1 MSRYEYNVKDHNA
14 EQQSVCEAWN
24 TAYNLNYGQMKY
36 DIPEATGSGV
46 LSSSFINRDIRIIN
60 YNLSLKDP
68 IEMRGVSKEPHID
81 IMFCLGESIHWDLPE
96 SRKEFELIQGESYIG
111 ISRETKKECV
121 FPAKCNMNILEIKIP
136 VSSASILFQE
146 DCYADTLESL
156 KPRLLSNERHR
167 ISPAVGSVIH
177 QLINSPYEMK
187 MSRLYTEAK
196 LLELLSFYLSES
208 LLQTDKPA
216 LTRNLT
222 KEDLECVYRAKEIL
236 DNNLVNP
243 PTLNL
248 LSKLIGLNE
257 FKMKKG
263 FKEVFGTSVHA
274 YVIQKRLEIA
284 KTLLD
289 RDSLSV
295 SEVAY
300 RIGYGNVSHFASA
313 FRKQYGINPG
323 SYMKNIRI

>member
-1 MSRYEYNVKDHNA
+1 MSHYEYNIKDHSA
-14 EQQSVCEAWN
+14 EQRSVCEAWN
-24 TAYNLNYGQMKY
+24 AAYNLNYGQMKY
-36 DIPEATGSGV
+36 DIPEASGSGI

-60 YNLSLKDP
+60 YNLNLKDS
-68 IEMRGVSKEPHID
+68 IEMKGISKEPHVD

-111 ISRETKKECV
+111 ISQETKKECI

-136 VSSASILFQE
+136 VSSAAALFQE
-146 DCYADTLESL
+146 DCNSDTLESL
-156 KPRLLSNERHR
+156 KTRLLSNERHR
-167 ISPAVGSVIH
+167 ISPSVGTVIH
-177 QLINSPYEMK
+177 QLIHCPYEMK

-196 LLELLSFYLSES
+196 LLELLSFYMSES
-208 LLQTDKPA
+208 MLQTDKPVIN
-216 LTRNLT
+216 RNLT
-222 KEDLECVYRAKEIL
+222 KADLECVHRAKEIL

-243 PTLNL
+243 PTINL

-257 FKMKKG
+257 FKLKKG
-263 FKEVFGTSVHA
+263 FKEVFGISVHA

-284 KTLLD
+284 KTLLGG
-289 RDSLSV
+289 DSLSV
-295 SEVAY
+295 SEVAC

-323 SYMKNIRI
+323 SYIKNIRI